1 MYFKRFNKTLLAL
14 VMALVL
20 VVSSITPATATSN
33 SLEDLANYALVK
45 QYEKYYEKGENVGWG
60 WGDIEP
66 YDVYILGKAGVDVEG
81 WTRNGTNLKQE
92 VLASIEKLAA
102 GNDTKHIAGG
112 YLVASLLGDN
122 SEAERLIGLVS
133 GKINDNFGQNIYS
146 DAPAIEYLGQAGSLK
161 DIDVA
166 RAVYAITEAQY
177 ENGAFDEWQDIGVA
191 SQAIRSLYYLDKV
204 IEDNGLKNE
213 ITESIES
220 GLNWLKDSQQNDGS
234 FSIWNYDPIL
244 DSYEVLVTIKVLG
257 LGDVEW
263 REKLNNG
270 LAYILANS
278 PNLDG
283 IIGMNEVSNYT
294 SILDLAMVLDDGY
307 QAPDSFIY
315 LESPK
320 AEISQGALKQL
331 KVNKF
336 DKVGQKEEVISEL
349 TWKSNNPSIATVSNT
364 GLLTGISRGTA
375 TITATHGDLVA
386 QGTVKVLGSSGGGTV
401 PSDKQGTAYVTIRG
415 DSETGTILS
424 STAYIWTDKEVSVLH
439 MLEKVLQGQ
448 GISYT
453 ATGGYVSEI
462 AGLAHQKP
470 SYPLSGWK
478 FKVNGIDADK
488 GAGDFTLKDGDRVEW
503 YYSLDYTKDE
513 DSKEFNIDKKKLEKE
528 KEILTAAERWLE
540 VHYVHILLK
549 WWILFLG

>member
-1 MYFKRFNKTLLAL
+1 MYFKGFRARILACL
-14 VMALVL
+14 IAFVLIVSTIAPVMA
-20 VVSSITPATATSN
+20 SSD

-45 QYEKYYEKGENVGWG
+45 QHEIYDGEKESEWDK
-60 WGDIEP
+60 IEP
-66 YDVYILGKAGVDVEG
+66 YDAYILSKAGVDVEK
-81 WTRNGTNLKQE
+81 WARKNTNLKE
-92 VLASIEKLAA
+92 ETLKNIGKLDEGDSI
-102 GNDTKHIAGG
+102 KHIAGG
-112 YLVASLLGDN
+112 YLLARHLGENEKAASLLGIIK
-122 SEAERLIGLVS
+122 EMQKPE
-133 GKINDNFGQNIYS
+133 GKFGENEYSIYS
-146 DAPAIEYLGQAGSLK
+146 DAPAIEYLGRAVAL
-161 DIDVA
+161 DEIDVVG
-166 RAVYAITEAQY
+166 AVYAIT
-177 ENGAFDEWQDIGVA
+177 NFQDDLTST
-191 SQAIRSLYYLDKV
+191 SQAIRGLHYLEKV
-204 IEDNGLKNE
+204 TEGNGLKSK
-213 ITESIES
+213 ITESVNL
-220 GLNWLKDSQQNDGS
+220 GLIWLGDLQRNDGS
-234 FSIWNYDPIL
+234 YIYVEEWEDPQINTAEIL
-244 DSYEVLVTIKVLG
+244 MTIKTLG
-257 LGDVEW
+257 LEGSNEW
-263 REKLNNG
+263 QDKFNDG
-270 LAYILANS
+270 LTYILNNS
-278 PNLDG
+278 PNPDG
-283 IIGMNEVSNYT
+283 KIGMGTVANYT
-294 SILDLAMVLDDGY
+294 AILDLAMALNDGY
-307 QAPDSFIY
+307 EAPETFIY
-315 LESPK
+315 LNSPK
-320 AEISQGALKQL
+320 FEINKGNTKELQ
-331 KVNKF
+331 VNKF
-336 DKVGQKEEVISEL
+336 NKVGTKEGIGDNL
-349 TWKSNNPSIATVSNT
+349 TWDSDNPSIATVSNT
-364 GLLTGISRGTA
+364 GLVTGISTGTA
-375 TITATHGDLVA
+375 TITATYGDLVA